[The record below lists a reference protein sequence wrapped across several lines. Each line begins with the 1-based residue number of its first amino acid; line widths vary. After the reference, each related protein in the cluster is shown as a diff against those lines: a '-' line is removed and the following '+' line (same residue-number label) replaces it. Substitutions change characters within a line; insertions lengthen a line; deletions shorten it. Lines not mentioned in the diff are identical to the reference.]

1 MYLET
6 EYGVPTVAV
15 HSDAFARLVDSVLRV
30 NGTPRARRAFV
41 PTPVMEKTPAELRA
55 YVEGDD
61 PVRGRPFMAEVL
73 ESLTTPIPDED
84 VRGVDFDRTS
94 SRLVEADSEDD
105 MRRLFEDNRWTDFLP
120 IILPTEERVQA
131 MLAGTSHA
139 SDEVVGKLQPT
150 NYRELWEFTV
160 EKVAVNAVMA
170 GAHPS
175 YLPVLLALAS
185 TGITARNSSTSSMAS
200 MAVVNGPIAK
210 EIGMNSGLGALGP
223 YNHANATIGRAYGL
237 LSQNLQ
243 GGSVPTVSYMGCQG
257 NAMTY
262 SSITYAENEAES
274 PWAPYHVSRGF
285 DAEQSAVSAFVS
297 WGNVWS
303 EGLREHW
310 QDKIRAMLSGI
321 DPFLGTI
328 LVLSPI
334 VAREFAELGFDTR
347 ESLIDWVH
355 ENVRTPARLYWNHYA
370 AQTFIREDAL
380 NGIEPFATYFKA
392 PPDELIPVFP
402 KDKIEVLVVGGE
414 TNAQWSAFIGS
425 RLDRRYWAPGVRT
438 TASVDDWR

>member
-6 EYGVPTVAV
+6 EHGVPTVAV
-15 HSDAFARLVDSVLRV
+15 HTDAFARLVDAVLRA
-30 NGTPRARRAFV
+30 NGMRDARRAYV
-41 PTPVMEKTPAELRA
+41 PTPVMEKTAAELRG

-61 PVRGRPFMAEVL
+61 PVRGRPFMNEVL
-73 ESLTTPIPDED
+73 TSLTTP
-84 VRGVDFDRTS
+84 VDGHSGAEFDRS
-94 SRLVEADSEDD
+94 LPRLVEAGTEDE
-105 MRRLFEDNRWTDFLP
+105 MRRLFEEQRWTDFLP
-120 IILPTEERVQA
+120 IVLPTEERVEA
-131 MLAGTSHA
+131 MLGGTSHA
-139 SDEVVGKLQPT
+139 RDEIVGHLQPT
-150 NYRELWEFTV
+150 AYRELWEFTV

-170 GAHPS
+170 GADPS

-185 TGITARNSSTSSMAS
+185 SGITARNSSTSSIATMV
-200 MAVVNGPIAK
+200 VVNGPIAG
-210 EIGMNSGLGALGP
+210 EIGMSSGLAALGP

-243 GGSVPTVSYMGCQG
+243 GGSVPGVSYMGCQG
-257 NAMTY
+257 NALAY
-262 SSITYAENEAES
+262 SSVTFAENEAQS

-285 DAEQSAVSAFVS
+285 EHADSAVSTFVT
-297 WGNVWS
+297 WGNVWT

-310 QDKIRAMLSGI
+310 EEKVKAMLAGI

-334 VAREFAELGFDTR
+334 AARELAQLGFDTR
-347 ESLIDWVH
+347 ESLIGWVH

-380 NGIEPFATYFKA
+380 NGIEPFASYYNA
-392 PPDELIPVFP
+392 PPDELLPGFP

-414 TNAQWSAFIGS
+414 SNAQWSAFIGS

-438 TASVDDWR
+438 TVSVDDWR